1 MIKKMIR
8 FSWTILNIIRLNV
21 KTYKHDKK
29 LSIGRGVRLVGNIR
43 FKLHRN
49 YAGFTIGSHT
59 RITSGENTLGANM
72 RSYIEIEDGAILEI
86 KDNFSIYKG
95 IKSSLLWGNPSY
107 CKKPKVSIIMPVF
120 NHPDYFRKSLSSAIN
135 QDYTDD
141 YEIIVVDN
149 NDQTDGPTSN
159 QVIVEEFRNP
169 KVLYYKNEKNIGM
182 FGNWNRGIELARASF
197 VTYCHDDDML
207 LPSALSRLMELQ
219 KKTGDKAIF
228 SAYNKMDDKET
239 IFSSGEYISKRKWGM
254 LVSCDYYP
262 YTLFNQFI
270 SSAGFGV
277 GCLFSRKCLLEIGGY
292 DSEFYPSSDYAMQA
306 HYTFRYGSVYNCIPT
321 FNYRVAENES
331 LTVYDKFAEVDRH
344 FRDCMKKH
352 IGLPNFVLNRIIK
365 ANYNISKIKFA
376 ILWGKKY
383 ALLANRI
390 RLSDRLIMSIV
401 NKLLAFRR
409 YKLSLKLR

>member
-1 MIKKMIR
+1 
-8 FSWTILNIIRLNV
+8 
-21 KTYKHDKK
+21 
-29 LSIGRGVRLVGNIR
+29 
-43 FKLHRN
+43 
-49 YAGFTIGSHT
+49 
-59 RITSGENTLGANM
+59 M
-72 RSYIEIEDGAILEI
+72 RDILEI
-86 KDNFSIYKG
+86 KDNFSLYKG
-95 IKSSLLWGNPSY
+95 IKSNLLWGNLNY
-107 CKKPKVSIIMPVF
+107 CKSPKVSIIMPVF
-120 NHPDYFRKSLSSAIN
+120 NHPDYFRKSLSSTIN
-135 QDYTDD
+135 QDYTGD
-141 YEIIVVDN
+141 YEIIVIDN

-159 QVIVEEFRNP
+159 QLIVEEFKSP

-182 FGNWNRGIELARASF
+182 LGNWNRGIELARAPF

-219 KKTGDKAIF
+219 KETGDKAIF

-321 FNYRVAENES
+321 FNYRVVENES
-331 LTVYDKFAEVDRH
+331 FSVYDKFVEVDRH
-344 FRDCMKKH
+344 FRNCMKKH
-352 IGLPNFVLNRIIK
+352 ISLPNFILNRIIK
-365 ANYNISKIKFA
+365 ANYNISQINFA
-376 ILWGKKY
+376 IIWGKENISLHENVRFGDK
-383 ALLANRI
+383 
-390 RLSDRLIMSIV
+390 LIMYIV
-401 NKLLAFRR
+401 YKLALFRR
-409 YKLSLKLR
+409 YKLICK

>member
-1 MIKKMIR
+1 
-8 FSWTILNIIRLNV
+8 
-21 KTYKHDKK
+21 
-29 LSIGRGVRLVGNIR
+29 
-43 FKLHRN
+43 
-49 YAGFTIGSHT
+49 
-59 RITSGENTLGANM
+59 
-72 RSYIEIEDGAILEI
+72 
-86 KDNFSIYKG
+86 
-95 IKSSLLWGNPSY
+95 
-107 CKKPKVSIIMPVF
+107 
-120 NHPDYFRKSLSSAIN
+120 
-135 QDYTDD
+135 
-141 YEIIVVDN
+141 
-149 NDQTDGPTSN
+149 
-159 QVIVEEFRNP
+159 
-169 KVLYYKNEKNIGM
+169 
-182 FGNWNRGIELARASF
+182 
-197 VTYCHDDDML
+197 
-207 LPSALSRLMELQ
+207 
-219 KKTGDKAIF
+219 
-228 SAYNKMDDKET
+228 
-239 IFSSGEYISKRKWGM
+239 M

>member
-1 MIKKMIR
+1 
-8 FSWTILNIIRLNV
+8 
-21 KTYKHDKK
+21 
-29 LSIGRGVRLVGNIR
+29 
-43 FKLHRN
+43 
-49 YAGFTIGSHT
+49 
-59 RITSGENTLGANM
+59 M
-72 RSYIEIEDGAILEI
+72 RDILEI

-107 CKKPKVSIIMPVF
+107 CKKPKVSI

-182 FGNWNRGIELARASF
+182 FGNWNRGIELARAPF

-207 LPSALSRLMELQ
+207 LPSA
-219 KKTGDKAIF
+219 IF
-228 SAYNKMDDKET
+228 
-239 IFSSGEYISKRKWGM
+239 FSGEYISKRKWGM

-321 FNYRVAENES
+321 FNYRVVENES
-331 LTVYDKFAEVDRH
+331 FSVYDKFVEVDRH
-344 FRDCMKKH
+344 FRNCMKKH
-352 IGLPNFVLNRIIK
+352 ISLPNFILNRIIK
-365 ANYNISKIKFA
+365 ANYNISQINFA
-376 ILWGKKY
+376 IIWGKENISLHENVRFGDK
-383 ALLANRI
+383 
-390 RLSDRLIMSIV
+390 LIMYIV
-401 NKLLAFRR
+401 YKLALFRR
-409 YKLSLKLR
+409 YKLICK

>member
-1 MIKKMIR
+1 
-8 FSWTILNIIRLNV
+8 
-21 KTYKHDKK
+21 
-29 LSIGRGVRLVGNIR
+29 
-43 FKLHRN
+43 
-49 YAGFTIGSHT
+49 
-59 RITSGENTLGANM
+59 M
-72 RSYIEIEDGAILEI
+72 RDILEI

-182 FGNWNRGIELARASF
+182 FGNWNRGIELARAPF

-228 SAYNKMDDKET
+228 SAYNKMDDKRDN
-239 IFSSGEYISKRKWGM
+239 IFLR
-254 LVSCDYYP
+254 
-262 YTLFNQFI
+262 
-270 SSAGFGV
+270 
-277 GCLFSRKCLLEIGGY
+277 
-292 DSEFYPSSDYAMQA
+292 
-306 HYTFRYGSVYNCIPT
+306 
-321 FNYRVAENES
+321 
-331 LTVYDKFAEVDRH
+331 
-344 FRDCMKKH
+344 
-352 IGLPNFVLNRIIK
+352 RI
-365 ANYNISKIKFA
+365 
-376 ILWGKKY
+376 
-383 ALLANRI
+383 
-390 RLSDRLIMSIV
+390 
-401 NKLLAFRR
+401 
-409 YKLSLKLR
+409 